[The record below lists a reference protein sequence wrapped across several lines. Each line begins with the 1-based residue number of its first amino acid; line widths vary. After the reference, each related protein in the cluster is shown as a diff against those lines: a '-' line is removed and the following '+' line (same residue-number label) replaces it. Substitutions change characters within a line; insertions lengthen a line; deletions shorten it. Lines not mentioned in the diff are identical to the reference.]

1 MDKTAIAS
9 SRRKEECTHKNGRF
23 VSNVKAPDCNCIM
36 AVPEPLRTFPLATRE
51 NAWAETR
58 RAGLTDQRD
67 WSPQHKSNCKF
78 LTPYTT
84 SNLLFLQWHL
94 ECRERPQPLGRTRSK
109 EKSYADSRFA
119 KGEEKS
125 CLFHIVLSVRKIDGV
140 PKYLRL
146 NYIYKQIHKN
156 EQNLRIRRQNDEV
169 KIVDQLHQ

>member
-1 MDKTAIAS
+1 MLQRFGRCCSWGSLGGLRAGSEKSMDKTAIAS

-58 RAGLTDQRD
+58 RAGLTDERD

-94 ECRERPQPLGRTRSK
+94 ECRERPQPGEDKVKRKELCWFKICKRGR
-109 EKSYADSRFA
+109 EKLPFPHCFECQENRWCSQISAI
-119 KGEEKS
+119 K
-125 CLFHIVLSVRKIDGV
+125 L
-140 PKYLRL
+140 
-146 NYIYKQIHKN
+146 YI
-156 EQNLRIRRQNDEV
+156 
-169 KIVDQLHQ
+169 